1 MRAATIN
8 QKHTEPYA
16 HIHSFN
22 HSQKKQRHS
31 DKKRQTNK
39 LKTKH
44 CLKYTLIVTERI
56 KQQNDAKNLFIK
68 ILKCKQNKNVI
79 YYRDKKK
86 HRNNETMK
94 VSEDGVKHKHEKN
107 KLYVFMSEY

>member
-44 CLKYTLIVTERI
+44 CLMYTLIVTERI

-79 YYRDKKK
+79 YYRDKK
-86 HRNNETMK
+86 NTEIMK
-94 VSEDGVKHKHEKN
+94 R
-107 KLYVFMSEY
+107 